1 MSTYPYRIMEVV
13 VRDTEDIAQA
23 IPRSL
28 HMPNIR
34 RRQNRLILLRP
45 QQINRMHRPIILLN
59 QLLNMPIE
67 RRLARIRARNLD
79 ALAERLEPLLFPEDC
94 GFTHRLRTMRILF
107 KGERYIR
114 GTLPRTC
121 T

>member
-1 MSTYPYRIMEVV
+1 MPANPYRIVEVV
-13 VRDTEDIAQA
+13 VRNAQNISQPIA
-23 IPRSL
+23 RSL

-45 QQINRMHRPIILLN
+45 QQIDRMHRPIILLN
-59 QLLNMPIE
+59 QLLDMPIE
-67 RRLARIRARNLD
+67 RRLACIRSRNLD
-79 ALAERLEPLLFPEDC
+79 ALAERLKSLLFPEDC
-94 GFTHRLRTMRILF
+94 GFTHRLRTMRIIF